1 MSEYKQQVINFFNQ
15 RTAYDSEGDSH
26 SYEAN
31 KLLEFAADI
40 QDGQTVLDLA
50 TGTGLVAIAAA
61 KQITSKGSV
70 IGVDMSSGMLSQARS
85 KMSALGIENL
95 ELIEADIESVNFSP
109 EQFDVIFCCSAI
121 MYANDI
127 CSLLDRCYSWLKSG
141 GNLVFS
147 TSAKTAYWADIQVK
161 VCQDLFGINFPHILR
176 PLWTP
181 EKCQELLKQSG
192 FENIKIEC
200 NRQGEYLVL
209 DEYPVNISCEEG
221 HLMPQAN
228 PLVNLTASQKKELQS
243 AYQQAIN
250 DLVTEDGLWSDRSL
264 LFIKAQ
270 KEGQN

>member
-26 SYEAN
+26 PYEAN

-40 QDGQTVLDLA
+40 QEGQTVIDLA

-61 KQITSKGSV
+61 EQTTSSGSV
-70 IGVDMSSGMLSQARS
+70 IGVDLSSGMLSQARS

-95 ELIEADIESVNFSP
+95 ELIEADIESINFSP

-121 MYANDI
+121 MYVSDI
-127 CSLLDRCYSWLKSG
+127 PSLLDKCYGWLKSG
-141 GNLVFS
+141 GNLAFS

-161 VCQDLFGINFPHILR
+161 VCQDFFGIDFPHILR

-192 FENIKIEC
+192 FRNIEIKC
-200 NRQGEYLVL
+200 DRQGKYLIL
-209 DEYPVNISCEEG
+209 NEYPVNISCEAG
-221 HLMPQAN
+221 HLMPKAN
-228 PLVNLTASQKKELQS
+228 PLVDLTASQKAELQS

-250 DLVTEDGLWSDRSL
+250 DLVTESGLWSDRSL
-264 LFIKAQ
+264 LFVKAQ
-270 KEGQN
+270 K